1 MSSGESEAA
10 MYAALKAVRVAQ
22 EAADNEDE
30 SDRDGQLDEYEAQP
44 QPSPQLQR
52 KRKEENPEP
61 SPSPEKVSRKE
72 EPQTPFQSLP
82 PKKLNPDG
90 SFGDP
95 KPKHRSSG
103 RIPQPWLCPVA
114 ECGRNNFQWRKEC
127 PHCGQEK
134 PPGVVS
140 FIEVTPKRAQPQ
152 QMDSQ
157 EDDNREETVAVA
169 VKPVEEENNKKI
181 VSAVDPPAEVVRGS
195 KNNANLEG
203 LGQRRGRGRGRG
215 SPGVSMAE
223 RLAKMAGMT
232 DVPSGVGKKEEEE
245 KSWADIK
252 NKKILSVVP
261 GFDNVD
267 GKPPG
272 CEERENNEAIKEG
285 TSHLGRGTLNV
296 GGGGSNRGTL
306 GFEDSFGNFR

>member
-1 MSSGESEAA
+1 

-22 EAADNEDE
+22 GAADNEDE

-95 KPKHRSSG
+95 KPKHHSSG

-140 FIEVTPKRAQPQ
+140 FIKVTPKRAQPQ

-157 EDDNREETVAVA
+157 EDDNKEETVAVA

-232 DVPSGVGKKEEEE
+232 DVPSGFGKKEEEE

-252 NKKILSVVP
+252 NKKIPSVVP

-267 GKPPG
+267 EKTPD
-272 CEERENNEAIKEG
+272 CEER
-285 TSHLGRGTLNV
+285 GRGTLNV

-306 GFEDSFGNFR
+306 GSEDSFGNFR

>member
-1 MSSGESEAA
+1 

-22 EAADNEDE
+22 GAADNEDE

-157 EDDNREETVAVA
+157 EDDNKEETVAVA

-181 VSAVDPPAEVVRGS
+181 VSAVDTPAEVVRGS

-203 LGQRRGRGRGRG
+203 LGYRRGGRGLKGRIVQFSKQEQVILLDFG
-215 SPGVSMAE
+215 TQHQSS
-223 RLAKMAGMT
+223 RLA
-232 DVPSGVGKKEEEE
+232 
-245 KSWADIK
+245 I
-252 NKKILSVVP
+252 
-261 GFDNVD
+261 
-267 GKPPG
+267 
-272 CEERENNEAIKEG
+272 
-285 TSHLGRGTLNV
+285 
-296 GGGGSNRGTL
+296 
-306 GFEDSFGNFR
+306 SFGPTLLQLLSYLSGSTLETFASKKQE